1 MMEPMN
7 LSASAQPSVFRAAR
21 QRWLETARHAGNVE
35 AARQFFRALWE
46 FIRDSTPQRRK
57 LRYGDADYDWDKRVN
72 TTSGAVGWHERLLGV
87 FHSEYQPTD
96 PYFFR
101 EMMDALV
108 RDAGID
114 LGGFTFIDIGS
125 GKGRVLLMASDYG
138 FRRIVGVEL
147 IPALHEIATANLAK
161 YQGETQRC
169 FALESVCCDATE
181 FVFPAE
187 PVVVYI
193 FHSLPEAPLREMIS
207 RLGKSRRESPRA
219 AFVMYHNP
227 VLEHVLAECSWL
239 TKIGGTNQCA
249 IYAAA
254 NQGQNL

>member
-1 MMEPMN
+1 MN
-7 LSASAQPSVFRAAR
+7 SPASGQPSVFHAAR
-21 QRWLETARHAGNVE
+21 QRWLETARHAGNAE

-46 FIRDSTPQRRK
+46 FARDSTPQRRR
-57 LRYGDADYDWDKRVN
+57 LRFGDADYDWDKRVN
-72 TTSGAVGWHERLLGV
+72 TTSGAVGWRERLLGV

-101 EMMDALV
+101 EMMDALE

-114 LGGFTFIDIGS
+114 LGRFTFIDIGS

-138 FRRIVGVEL
+138 FRRILGVEL
-147 IPALHEIATANLAK
+147 MPALHEIATENLAK
-161 YQGETQRC
+161 YHGEAQHC
-169 FALESVCCDATE
+169 FALESICCDATE
-181 FVFPAE
+181 FAFPVE

-207 RLGKSRRESPRA
+207 RLEQSLRESPRP

-227 VLEHVLAECSWL
+227 VLEHVLAERTWL
-239 TKIGGTNQCA
+239 TKIAGTSQCA

-254 NQGQNL
+254 RQYQDQNL